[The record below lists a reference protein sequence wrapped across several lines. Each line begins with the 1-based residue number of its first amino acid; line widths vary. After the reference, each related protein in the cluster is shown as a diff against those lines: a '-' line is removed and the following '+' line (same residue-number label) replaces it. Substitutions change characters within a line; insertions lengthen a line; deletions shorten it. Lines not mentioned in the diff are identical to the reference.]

1 MKYDIVLREKP
12 FISGLTNDDVIEL
25 FAKVDGEE
33 AYPIEVY
40 AKYHESSAMGFIT
53 PYAAW
58 LVGYD
63 CIGEEFGFRDFI
75 AEILD
80 DMNLENEF
88 HTYEF
93 KGLKIWLDR

>member
-25 FAKVDGEE
+25 FAKVDGSE
-33 AYPIEVY
+33 AYPIEIY

-53 PYAAW
+53 PYAAR
-58 LVGYD
+58 LMECDYD
-63 CIGEEFGFRDFI
+63 ESGLRDFI

-80 DMNLENEF
+80 DMALENEK
-88 HTYEF
+88 HEYEF
-93 KGLKIWLDR
+93 NGMKIWLDR

>member
-12 FISGLTNDDVIEL
+12 FINGLTKDDAIEL
-25 FAKVDGEE
+25 FDKVNDEE

-53 PYAAW
+53 PYAAG

-63 CIGEEFGFRDFI
+63 YSGEESGLRDFI

-80 DMNLENEF
+80 DMNLENES
-88 HTYEF
+88 HVYEF

>member
-1 MKYDIVLREKP
+1 MKYNIVLREKP
-12 FISGLTNDDVIEL
+12 FVNGLSKNDVTEL
-25 FAKVDGEE
+25 FEKVKDGE
-33 AYPIEVY
+33 AYPIEIY

-53 PYAAW
+53 PYAAG

-63 CIGEEFGFRDFI
+63 YSGEESGFRDFI

-80 DMNLENEF
+80 DMNLENELY
-88 HTYEF
+88 TYEF

>member
-12 FISGLTNDDVIEL
+12 FISGLTKDDVIEL

-33 AYPIEVY
+33 AYPIEVF

-53 PYAAW
+53 PYAAS
-58 LVGYD
+58 LMEFDYD
-63 CIGEEFGFRDFI
+63 ESGLRDFI

-80 DMNLENEF
+80 DMNLKNEL